1 MAFECLK
8 VAMACLLDFVM
19 TQTIVQKRFLGLE
32 SIVVNI
38 NEVPLFIFCFVL
50 TYANDYLHLSM
61 NM

>member
-1 MAFECLK
+1 
-8 VAMACLLDFVM
+8 MACLLAFVM
-19 TQTIVQKRFLGLE
+19 TQTIVQKRFLSLE

-50 TYANDYLHLSM
+50 TYENDYLHLSM